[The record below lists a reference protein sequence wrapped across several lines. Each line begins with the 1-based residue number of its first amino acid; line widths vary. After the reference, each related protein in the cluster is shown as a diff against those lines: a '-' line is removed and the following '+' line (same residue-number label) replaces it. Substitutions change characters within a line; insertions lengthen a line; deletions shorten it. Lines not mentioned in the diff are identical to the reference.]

1 MVVGWGRGRRGP
13 EGGLHYLRQEKCS
26 ASFTSH
32 GKTSRVG
39 LARER
44 KYRGLLNA
52 KGRRGEG
59 VGGGWWKWESDSF
72 PDMKSIDTHS

>member
-1 MVVGWGRGRRGP
+1 MVVVVVSWGRGEGGP

-32 GKTSRVG
+32 GKTSRVE

-52 KGRRGEG
+52 KGRRGGGWG
-59 VGGGWWKWESDSF
+59 VGNGNLTVSL
-72 PDMKSIDTHS
+72 T

>member
-1 MVVGWGRGRRGP
+1 MAGGGGGL
-13 EGGLHYLRQEKCS
+13 EGGLHYLSQEKCS

-32 GKTSRVG
+32 GKMSGVG

-52 KGRRGEG
+52 KGRRG
-59 VGGGWWKWESDSF
+59 GGGGGGWKWESDSF
-72 PDMKSIDTHS
+72 PDMESIDTHP